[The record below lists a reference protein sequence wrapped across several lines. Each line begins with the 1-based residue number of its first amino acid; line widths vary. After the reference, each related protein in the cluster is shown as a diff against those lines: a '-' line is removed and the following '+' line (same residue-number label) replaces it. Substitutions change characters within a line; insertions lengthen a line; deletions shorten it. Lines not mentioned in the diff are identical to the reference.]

1 MAIETASDLD
11 FFFDTDEFG
20 INADFSGSPVRGIID
35 NPRELIDLGID
46 AERVEFTCR
55 TSDVQNVQE
64 GASLTID
71 GVSLTVVDRDDDGTG
86 ITTLQLRKA
95 SPQSKLFSNNEDES
109 VFFETDAFGITV
121 TFTNPQ
127 LGAIV
132 GILDTEDTEVDVGG
146 NTIDAPVPILTC
158 PTSVLV
164 NVVEG
169 STLRHNSKDYR
180 VKNRLD
186 DGSGVTELELF
197 EYNFLDTVDNF
208 YRPDGISAYFQP
220 DGESYYLRAS

>member
-1 MAIETASDLD
+1 MAIETSNDLD
-11 FFFDTDEFG
+11 YFFDEFA
-20 INADFSGSPVRGIID
+20 ITADFSGTSVDGVID

-55 TSDVQNVQE
+55 SSDVQNVQE
-64 GASLTID
+64 GASVTID

-86 ITTLQLRKA
+86 ITTLQLKKTT
-95 SPQSKLFSNNEDES
+95 PTSKLFSNNEDET
-109 VFFETDAFGITV
+109 VFFETDTFSVDV

-127 LGAIV
+127 LGTV
-132 GILDTEDTEVDVGG
+132 SGILDMETSEVDLGE
-146 NTIDAPVPILTC
+146 NSIDAQVPVFTC
-158 PTSVLV
+158 PTSLLT

-169 STLRHNSKDYR
+169 SLLNYGGVNYA

-186 DGSGVTELELF
+186 DGSGVTDLELTLTD
-197 EYNFLDTVDNF
+197 ELALIDNYF
-208 YRPDGISAYFQP
+208 RPDGISVYFRP